1 MNGVLNE
8 ASGVAKAAAFLPA
21 TRASSRIYVIY
32 SFKRRPNRI
41 EKIFF
46 IEKRGILATNQ
57 CMLGIKRFM

>member
-1 MNGVLNE
+1 MKGVLNE

-41 EKIFF
+41 EIFF